1 MDDLNTEI
9 KKLQEML
16 HVLVKRYKQ
25 LQKESENLKQQ
36 NEEFK
41 RHLLQKDILVQ
52 DAQQK
57 SAAINIASLHNSDE
71 KKILQHRIDSYLKD
85 IEKCLSLLNV

>member
-1 MDDLNTEI
+1 MEDLNNEI

-16 HVLVKRYKQ
+16 YVLVKRYKQ
-25 LQKESENLKQQ
+25 LQKENEHLKSQ

-41 RHLLQKDILVQ
+41 KHLSQKDILIQ
-52 DAQQK
+52 DVQQK
-57 SAAINIASLHNSDE
+57 SVAANIAMLHNSDE
-71 KKILQHRIDSYLKD
+71 KKILQHRIDLYLKD

>member
-1 MDDLNTEI
+1 MEDLNIEI
-9 KKLQEML
+9 KRLQEML

-25 LQKESENLKQQ
+25 LQKENEHLKNQ

-41 RHLLQKDILVQ
+41 KQLLQKNILIQDVQ
-52 DAQQK
+52 EK
-57 SAAINIASLHNSDE
+57 STAANIASLQNGDE
-71 KKILQHRIDSYLKD
+71 KKLLKHRIDLYLKD

>member
-1 MDDLNTEI
+1 MEDLNAEI

-25 LQKESENLKQQ
+25 LQKENDNLKNQ

-41 RHLLQKDILVQ
+41 KHLLQKDMLIQ
-52 DAQQK
+52 DAYQK
-57 SAAINIASLHNSDE
+57 SATVNIATLQNGDE
-71 KKILQHRIDSYLKD
+71 RKTLQHRIDLYLKD
-85 IEKCLSLLNV
+85 IERCLSLLNV

>member
-1 MDDLNTEI
+1 MEDLNAEI

-16 HVLVKRYKQ
+16 HALIKRYKQ
-25 LQKESENLKQQ
+25 LQKENEHLKSQ

-41 RHLLQKDILVQ
+41 KHLLQKDMLIQ

-57 SAAINIASLHNSDE
+57 SAAVNIATLQNE
-71 KKILQHRIDSYLKD
+71 EERKILKHRIDLYLKD

>member
-1 MDDLNTEI
+1 MEDLHVEI

-16 HVLVKRYKQ
+16 YVLIKRYKQ
-25 LQKESENLKQQ
+25 LQKENDHLQNQ

-41 RHLLQKDILVQ
+41 KHLLQKDMLIQ

-57 SAAINIASLHNSDE
+57 SAAVNIATLQNGDE
-71 KKILQHRIDSYLKD
+71 RKVLQYRIDLYLKD
-85 IEKCLSLLNV
+85 IEKCLSLLNA

>member
-1 MDDLNTEI
+1 MEDLNTEI

-16 HVLVKRYKQ
+16 HVLIKRYKQ
-25 LQKESENLKQQ
+25 LQKENEHLKNQ

-41 RHLLQKDILVQ
+41 TYLLQKDALIQ

-57 SAAINIASLHNSDE
+57 SAAINIASLHNIDE
-71 KKILQHRIDSYLKD
+71 KKILQHRIDLYLKD

>member
-1 MDDLNTEI
+1 MEDLNTEI
-9 KKLQEML
+9 KRLQEML
-16 HVLVKRYKQ
+16 HVLIKRYKQ
-25 LQKESENLKQQ
+25 LQKENEHLKKQ

-41 RHLLQKDILVQ
+41 KHLLQKDILVQ

-57 SAAINIASLHNSDE
+57 STAVNIASLHNNDE
-71 KKILQHRIDSYLKD
+71 KKILQHRIDLYLKD

>member
-1 MDDLNTEI
+1 MEDLNIEI

-16 HVLVKRYKQ
+16 HGLVKHYKQ
-25 LQKESENLKQQ
+25 LQKENEHLKNQ

-41 RHLLQKDILVQ
+41 KHLLQKDMLIQ

-57 SAAINIASLHNSDE
+57 SVALNIATLQNSDE
-71 KKILQHRIDSYLKD
+71 RKFLQHRIDLYLKD
-85 IEKCLSLLNV
+85 IEKCLSLLNA